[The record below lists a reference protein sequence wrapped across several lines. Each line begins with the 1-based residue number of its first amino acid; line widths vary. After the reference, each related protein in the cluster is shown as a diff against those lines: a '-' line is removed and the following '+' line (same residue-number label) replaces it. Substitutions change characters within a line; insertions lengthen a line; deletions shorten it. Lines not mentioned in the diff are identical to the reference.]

1 MCVGGN
7 GEAAAGHLDNSLS
20 LYLVKKKMWG
30 DGPDLGHERHMI
42 KIELMIQTS
51 VCGRKS
57 MRGDGQATHPGNAA
71 EIRYGVC
78 LWKQE
83 ELGYS

>member
-1 MCVGGN
+1 MV
-7 GEAAAGHLDNSLS
+7 
-20 LYLVKKKMWG
+20 
-30 DGPDLGHERHMI
+30 GHERHVI

-51 VCGRKS
+51 ACGRKS
-57 MRGDGQATHPGNAA
+57 MWGDRQATHPGNAA